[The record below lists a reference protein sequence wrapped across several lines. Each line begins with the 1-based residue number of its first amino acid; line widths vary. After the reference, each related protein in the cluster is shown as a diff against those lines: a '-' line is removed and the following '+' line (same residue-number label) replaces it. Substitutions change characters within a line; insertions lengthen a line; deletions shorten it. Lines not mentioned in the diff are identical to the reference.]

1 MSILEGNPDGNGF
14 DAGAPAAQDPL
25 SVLAGQRGRRI
36 SDRCPFGLCDGSGF
50 LVEESTNTARDCRCR
65 PGLIAKV
72 RATRL
77 EARIPPRYR
86 EISFDQITGTDLVAF
101 PEQIRVARRFAA
113 QIDENL
119 RDGRGIWIMGD
130 IGTGKTMLAMLISK
144 AALDAGRTVAIYSLP
159 RLLNLIRETIASS
172 REGEHAEGVV
182 GFLDR
187 LAEVDLLHLDD
198 VGAENR
204 TDWALEQLYSIV
216 NTRYEEQRSIVVTTN
231 LQPDEL
237 SEQIGARTVSRLI
250 EMCGDPLPL
259 FGEDRRR
266 VDDDRR
272 REHFVRRAGSAER
285 TGWT

>member
-1 MSILEGNPDGNGF
+1 VSDRPFSGG
-14 DAGAPAAQDPL
+14 AGEAPDPL
-25 SVLAGQRGRRI
+25 TVLARRGGRGEQ
-36 SDRCPFGLCDGSGF
+36 CPLGLCDGSGF
-50 LVEESTNTARDCRCR
+50 MIDETTNTARDCRCR
-65 PGLIAKV
+65 PTRIARR
-72 RATRL
+72 RARRL
-77 EARIPPRYR
+77 EARIPSLYR
-86 EISFDQITGTDLVAF
+86 DLSFERLTGPDFVAF

-113 QIDENL
+113 SVDEQL
-119 RDGRGIWIMGD
+119 DGGHGMWIMGD

-144 AALDAGRTVAIYSLP
+144 AALDAARTVAIYSLP
-159 RLLNLIRETIASS
+159 RLLNLIRESI
-172 REGEHAEGVV
+172 EDMDGVV

-187 LAEVDLLHLDD
+187 LGGVDLLHIDD

-216 NTRYEEQRSIVVTTN
+216 NTRYEEQRSIIITTN

-266 VDDDRR
+266 EYRVLRSEPAPRGD
-272 REHFVRRAGSAER
+272 
-285 TGWT
+285 

>member
-1 MSILEGNPDGNGF
+1 MSYEGP
-14 DAGAPAAQDPL
+14 DPL
-25 SVLAGQRGRRI
+25 ELLSAQRGLRG
-36 SDRCPFGLCDGSGF
+36 SERCQFGLCDGSGF
-50 LVEESTNTARDCRCR
+50 IVDEETNTARDCRCR
-65 PGLIAKV
+65 PTRIAKV
-72 RATRL
+72 RAVRL

-86 EISFDQITGTDLVAF
+86 AISFEQVTGTELVAF
-101 PEQIRVARRFAA
+101 PEQIRLARSFATR
-113 QIDENL
+113 IEHNL
-119 RDGRGIWIMGD
+119 DAGHGLWIMGD

-159 RLLNLIRETIASS
+159 RLLNLIREAIPSS
-172 REGEHAEGVV
+172 REGEHEDGVV

-187 LAEVDLLHLDD
+187 LAAVDLLHLDD

-216 NTRYEEQRSIVVTTN
+216 NTRYEEQRSVVVTTN

-266 VDDDRR
+266 VDEDRR
-272 REHFVRRAGSAER
+272 RERFVRGAGAGARAPTVWE
-285 TGWT
+285 

>member
-1 MSILEGNPDGNGF
+1 VL
-14 DAGAPAAQDPL
+14 AAQ
-25 SVLAGQRGRRI
+25 RGKRGT
-36 SDRCPFGLCDGSGF
+36 DRCPFDLCDGSGF
-50 LVEESTNTARDCRCR
+50 VIDEATNTAFDCRCR
-65 PGLIAKV
+65 PARIAKL
-72 RATRL
+72 RAGRL
-77 EARIPPRYR
+77 EARIPSRYR
-86 EISFDQITGTDLVAF
+86 EISFEQLTGTDLVAF
-101 PEQIRVARRFAA
+101 PEQIRVARRFAGA
-113 QIDENL
+113 IGENL
-119 RDGRGIWIMGD
+119 DRGQGMWIMGD

-172 REGEHAEGVV
+172 RDGEQVDGVV

-187 LAEVDLLHLDD
+187 LAGVDLLHLDD

-216 NTRYEEQRSIVVTTN
+216 NTRYEEERSIIVTTN

-266 VDDDRR
+266 EYRARR
-272 REHFVRRAGSAER
+272 VEVAEHAG
-285 TGWT
+285 